1 MGWRDAQS
9 LRHLPANQLEN
20 RGIRPDIIDLRW
32 IRPLDGE
39 LIIKSVRKTGRL
51 LVVDTGW
58 KMFGIGSEVI
68 ARVCEA
74 VGDLKALPRRIGL
87 PDIPC
92 PASHCLEKFYHPST
106 EDIVKTAIQMF

>member
-1 MGWRDAQS
+1 MRR
-9 LRHLPANQLEN
+9 LRLPPAPRN
-20 RGIRPDIIDLRW
+20 RGSSDHALAARGAAGLQAVNAVGALPDRI
-32 IRPLDGE
+32 PSTVAVG
-39 LIIKSVRKTGRL
+39 
-51 LVVDTGW
+51 
-58 KMFGIGSEVI
+58 GIGSEVI

-92 PASHCLEKFYHPST
+92 PASHYLEKFYHPST